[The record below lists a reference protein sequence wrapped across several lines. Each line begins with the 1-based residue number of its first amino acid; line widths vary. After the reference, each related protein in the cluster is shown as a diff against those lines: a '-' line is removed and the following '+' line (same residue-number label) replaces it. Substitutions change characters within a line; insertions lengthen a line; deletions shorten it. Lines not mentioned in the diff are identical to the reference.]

1 MATATTTTTDLERI
15 GDDARLASRRLGR
28 LPGSVKDGALANIAA
43 ELVSREAEILA
54 ANEKDMAAGRAGG
67 LTDAVLDRLIITRET
82 LHGMA
87 AGVSQV
93 QALPD
98 PLGESFDVREAR
110 NGLRL
115 AKRRVPLGVVCAI
128 YESRPNV
135 TVDIAALCVKSG
147 NAIILRG
154 GKESIH
160 SNSTLARVIRDAI
173 DAAGLPR
180 NAVQL
185 IESTDRALVGR
196 LLTMKDH
203 IDLVVP
209 RGGAELVRRVAD
221 EATMPAIT
229 GGIGVCHTYV
239 DRAADVEMAVRI
251 ASNAKLSRPYVCNAL
266 DTLLVHSA
274 IAPQLLPRIAA
285 EWTDA
290 GVELRCDRR
299 ALTILGGG
307 AGEATVPAADG
318 DWGTE
323 FLSLTA
329 AVKVV
334 DSIDDALDHID
345 TYTSG
350 HTEAIVTDSYDAAG
364 RFLDEVDAGVVMVNA
379 STRFNDGGEF
389 GLGAEVGISTNKLHA
404 RGPIGLNELTSYKW
418 TVTGSGQVRV

>member
-1 MATATTTTTDLERI
+1 M
-15 GDDARLASRRLGR
+15 
-28 LPGSVKDGALANIAA
+28 
-43 ELVSREAEILA
+43 
-54 ANEKDMAAGRAGG
+54 
-67 LTDAVLDRLIITRET
+67 
-82 LHGMA
+82 
-87 AGVSQV
+87 
-93 QALPD
+93 
-98 PLGESFDVREAR
+98 
-110 NGLRL
+110 
-115 AKRRVPLGVVCAI
+115 
-128 YESRPNV
+128 
-135 TVDIAALCVKSG
+135 
-147 NAIILRG
+147 
-154 GKESIH
+154 KE
-160 SNSTLARVIRDAI
+160 
-173 DAAGLPR
+173 
-180 NAVQL
+180 
-185 IESTDRALVGR
+185 
-196 LLTMKDH
+196 H

-239 DRAADVEMAVRI
+239 DRAGDLEMAVRI

-274 IAPQLLPRIAA
+274 VAPRLLPRIAA

-307 AGEATVPAADG
+307 VGAGIVPADDS

-334 DSIDDALDHID
+334 DSIDEALDHID

>member
-15 GDDARLASRRLGR
+15 GDDARMASRRLGR
-28 LPGSVKDGALANIAA
+28 LSGSVKDSALASIAA

-54 ANEKDMAAGRAGG
+54 ANEKDMAAGRDSG
-67 LTDAVLDRLIITRET
+67 LTDAVLDRLLITSST

-87 AGVSQV
+87 SGVGQV

-98 PLGESFDVREAR
+98 PLGESFDVREAQ

-135 TVDIAALCVKSG
+135 TVDIAALCIKSG

-154 GKESIH
+154 GKEAIH

-196 LLTMKDH
+196 LLTMKEH

-274 IAPQLLPRIAA
+274 IAPRLLPRIAA

-307 AGEATVPAADG
+307 AGEATVPASDG

-334 DSIDDALDHID
+334 DSIDEALDHID

-350 HTEAIVTDSYDAAG
+350 HTEAIVTDSYAAAN

>member
-1 MATATTTTTDLERI
+1 MAIATTTSTDLERI
-15 GDDARLASRRLGR
+15 GGDARLASRRLGR

-54 ANEKDMAAGRAGG
+54 ANEKDMAAGRSGA
-67 LTDAVLDRLIITRET
+67 LTDAVLDRLLITRET

-87 AGVSQV
+87 AGVGQV

-135 TVDIAALCVKSG
+135 TVDIAALCIKSG

-154 GKESIH
+154 GKEAIH

-185 IESTDRALVGR
+185 IESTDRVLVGR

-307 AGEATVPAADG
+307 AGEATVPAADS

>member
-1 MATATTTTTDLERI
+1 MAIATTTSTDLERI
-15 GDDARLASRRLGR
+15 GGDARLASRRLGR

-54 ANEKDMAAGRAGG
+54 ANEKYMAAGRRGA
-67 LTDAVLDRLIITRET
+67 LTDAVLDRLLITRET

-87 AGVSQV
+87 AGVGQV

-135 TVDIAALCVKSG
+135 TIDIAALCIKSG

-154 GKESIH
+154 GKEAIH

>member
-1 MATATTTTTDLERI
+1 MATATETDLERI
-15 GDDARLASRRLGR
+15 GGDARMASRALGK
-28 LPGSVKDGALANIAA
+28 LPGSVKNDALANIAA
-43 ELVSREAEILA
+43 ALVGREAEILA
-54 ANEKDMAAGRAGG
+54 ANEKDMAAGRGA
-67 LTDAVLDRLIITRET
+67 LTDAVLDRLLITRDA
-82 LHGMA
+82 LYDMA
-87 AGVSQV
+87 DGVEQIE
-93 QALPD
+93 ALPD
-98 PLGESFDVREAR
+98 PLGESFDVREAP

-115 AKRRVPLGVVCAI
+115 ARRRVPLGVICAI

-147 NAIILRG
+147 NAVILRG
-154 GKESIH
+154 GKEAIH
-160 SNSTLARVIRDAI
+160 SNSILVRVIRGALA
-173 DAAGLPR
+173 AAGLPE

-196 LLTMKDH
+196 LLAMKEH

-209 RGGAELVRRVAD
+209 RGGADLVRRVAD

-239 DRAADVEMAVRI
+239 DRAADLDMAVDI

-266 DTLLVHSA
+266 DTLLVHA
-274 IAPQLLPRIAA
+274 AVAPRLLPRIAA
-285 EWTDA
+285 GWTDV

-299 ALTILGGG
+299 ALTMLGGA
-307 AGEATVPAADG
+307 AGENVTAAADD

-334 DSIDDALDHID
+334 DSIDEALDHID
-345 TYTSG
+345 AHTSG
-350 HTEAIVTDSYDAAG
+350 HTEAIVTDSHAAAN

>member
-1 MATATTTTTDLERI
+1 MAAATTTTTDLERI
-15 GDDARLASRRLGR
+15 GADARLASRRLGR
-28 LPGSVKDGALANIAA
+28 LPGGLKDGALANVADA
-43 ELVSREAEILA
+43 LVAREADILA
-54 ANEKDMAAGRAGG
+54 ANEKDMGAGRANG
-67 LTDAVLDRLIITRET
+67 LTDAVLDRLLITSGT
-82 LHGMA
+82 LRGMA
-87 AGVSQV
+87 DGVRQIE
-93 QALPD
+93 ALPD

-154 GKESIH
+154 GREAIN
-160 SNSTLARVIRDAI
+160 SNSTLARVIRDALET
-173 DAAGLPR
+173 AGLPR
-180 NAVQL
+180 DAVQL
-185 IESTDRALVGR
+185 IESTDRALVGQ
-196 LLTMKDH
+196 LLGMKEH

-239 DRAADVEMAVRI
+239 DRSADLDMAVSI

-274 IAPQLLPRIAA
+274 VAPRLLPRIAA

-290 GVELRCDRR
+290 GVEIRCDRR
-299 ALTILGGG
+299 ALTILGGL
-307 AGEATVPAADG
+307 AGPAVVPASDD

-334 DSIDDALDHID
+334 DSIDEALDHVD
-345 TYTSG
+345 AHTSG
-350 HTEAIVTDSYDAAG
+350 HTEAIVTESYAAAN

-418 TVTGSGQVRV
+418 TVTGRGQVRV

>member
-1 MATATTTTTDLERI
+1 MAAATTTTTDLERI
-15 GDDARLASRRLGR
+15 GADARLASRRLGK
-28 LPGSVKDGALANIAA
+28 LPGRLKDGALAAIAA
-43 ELVSREAEILA
+43 ALVAHEDDILA
-54 ANEKDMAAGRAGG
+54 ANGKDMAAGRANG
-67 LTDAVLDRLIITRET
+67 LTDAVLDRLVITSGT
-82 LHGMA
+82 LRGMA
-87 AGVSQV
+87 AGVKQIE
-93 QALPD
+93 ALPD
-98 PLGESFDVREAR
+98 PLGESFDVREAA

-135 TVDIAALCVKSG
+135 TVDIAALCIKSG

-154 GKESIH
+154 GREAIN
-160 SNSTLARVIRDAI
+160 SNSTLARVIRDALE
-173 DAAGLPR
+173 AAGLPR
-180 NAVQL
+180 DAVQF
-185 IESTDRALVGR
+185 IESTDRVLVGK
-196 LLTMKDH
+196 LLGMKDY

-209 RGGAELVRRVAD
+209 RGGAELVRRVAE

-239 DRAADVEMAVRI
+239 DRAADLEMAVSI

-266 DTLLVHSA
+266 DTLIVHSA
-274 IAPQLLPRIAA
+274 VAPQLLPRIAA

-299 ALTILGGG
+299 SLTILGGHDG
-307 AGEATVPAADG
+307 AAAVPASDD

-334 DSIDDALDHID
+334 DSIDEALDHID
-345 TYTSG
+345 SHTSG
-350 HTEAIVTDSYDAAG
+350 HTEAIVTDSHAAAN

-418 TVTGSGQVRV
+418 TVTGRGQVRV

>member
-15 GDDARLASRRLGR
+15 GDDARMASRRLGR
-28 LPGSVKDGALANIAA
+28 LSGSAKNGALASIAA

-54 ANEKDMAAGRAGG
+54 ANEKDMAAGRGGG
-67 LTDAVLDRLIITRET
+67 LTDAVLDRLLITLET

-98 PLGESFDVREAR
+98 PLGETFDVREAP

-135 TVDIAALCVKSG
+135 TVDIAALCIKSG

-154 GKESIH
+154 GKEAIH
-160 SNSTLARVIRDAI
+160 SNSTLARVIREAI

-196 LLTMKDH
+196 LLTMKEH

-307 AGEATVPAADG
+307 AGEATVPASDG

-334 DSIDDALDHID
+334 DSIDEALDHID

-350 HTEAIVTDSYDAAG
+350 HTEAIVTDSYAAAN

>member
-1 MATATTTTTDLERI
+1 MAIATTTSTDLERI
-15 GDDARLASRRLGR
+15 GGDARLASRRLGR
-28 LPGSVKDGALANIAA
+28 LLGSVKDGALANIAA

-54 ANEKDMAAGRAGG
+54 ANEKDMAAGRSGA
-67 LTDAVLDRLIITRET
+67 LTDAVLDRLLITRET

-87 AGVSQV
+87 AGVGQV

-135 TVDIAALCVKSG
+135 TIDIAALCIKSG

-154 GKESIH
+154 GKEAIH

-307 AGEATVPAADG
+307 AGETTVPAADG

-334 DSIDDALDHID
+334 DSIDEALDHID

>member
-15 GDDARLASRRLGR
+15 GDDARMASRRLGR
-28 LPGSVKDGALANIAA
+28 LSGSVKDSALASIAA

-54 ANEKDMAAGRAGG
+54 ANEKDMAAGRDSG
-67 LTDAVLDRLIITRET
+67 LTDAVLDRLLITSST

-87 AGVSQV
+87 SGVGQV

-98 PLGESFDVREAR
+98 PLGESFDVREAQ

-135 TVDIAALCVKSG
+135 TVDIAALCIKSG

-154 GKESIH
+154 GKEAIH

-196 LLTMKDH
+196 LLTMKEH

-229 GGIGVCHTYV
+229 GGVGVCHTYV
-239 DRAADVEMAVRI
+239 DRAADVDMAVRI

-274 IAPQLLPRIAA
+274 VAPQLLPRIAA

-334 DSIDDALDHID
+334 DSIDEALDHID

-350 HTEAIVTDSYDAAG
+350 HTEAIVTDSYDAAN

>member
-15 GDDARLASRRLGR
+15 GDDARMASRRLGR
-28 LPGSVKDGALANIAA
+28 LSGSAKDSALASIAV
-43 ELVSREAEILA
+43 ELVSHEADILA
-54 ANEKDMAAGRAGG
+54 ANEKDMAAGRGGG
-67 LTDAVLDRLIITRET
+67 LTDAVLDRLLITRET

-98 PLGESFDVREAR
+98 PLGESFDVREAP

-135 TVDIAALCVKSG
+135 TVDIAALCIKSG
-147 NAIILRG
+147 NAVILRG
-154 GKESIH
+154 GKEAIH
-160 SNSTLARVIRDAI
+160 SNSTLARVIREAI
-173 DAAGLPR
+173 DAAGLPG

-196 LLTMKDH
+196 LLTMKEH

-307 AGEATVPAADG
+307 AGEATVPASDG

-334 DSIDDALDHID
+334 DSIDEALDHID

-350 HTEAIVTDSYDAAG
+350 HTEAIVTDSYAAAN

>member
-1 MATATTTTTDLERI
+1 MATATATTTDLERI
-15 GDDARLASRRLGR
+15 GGDARMASRALGK
-28 LPGSVKDGALANIAA
+28 LPGSVKNGALANIAA
-43 ELVSREAEILA
+43 ALVDREAEILA
-54 ANEKDMAAGRAGG
+54 ANEKDMDAGRAA
-67 LTDAVLDRLIITRET
+67 LTDAVLDRLLITRDT
-82 LHGMA
+82 LRGMA
-87 AGVSQV
+87 DGVRQIE
-93 QALPD
+93 ALPD
-98 PLGESFDVREAR
+98 PLGESFDVREAP

-115 AKRRVPLGVVCAI
+115 ARRRVPLGVICAI

-135 TVDIAALCVKSG
+135 TVDIAALCIKSG

-154 GKESIH
+154 GREAIN
-160 SNSTLARVIRDAI
+160 SNAVLARVIRDA
-173 DAAGLPR
+173 AESAGLPR
-180 NAVQL
+180 DVVQL
-185 IESTDRALVGR
+185 IESTDRALVGK
-196 LLTMKDH
+196 LLTMKEH

-239 DRAADVEMAVRI
+239 DRAADLDMAVSI

-266 DTLLVHSA
+266 DTLIVHA
-274 IAPQLLPRIAA
+274 AVAPQVLPRIAA

-299 ALTILGGG
+299 ALTILGELAG
-307 AGEATVPAADG
+307 AAAAPASDN

-334 DSIDDALDHID
+334 DSIDEALDHID
-345 TYTSG
+345 VYTSG
-350 HTEAIVTDSYDAAG
+350 HTEAIVTDSHAAAN